1 MDVGDNQSA
10 AASASTSTAS
20 NDQRNSSESISDLR
34 LSEITLEPADSSGG
48 VNANSADSTDAQ
60 SDAAAELKLSR
71 LSREPDV
78 STSADV
84 QHRKVD
90 SVRTETPSA
99 VAEAVTA
106 TEGEA
111 GAKNSQPQSVI
122 SEIRSSL
129 PKQSSSVDSREDIV
143 SWFRCLLFMSVVVPC
158 NRLVFACVKLALLVG
173 VLRKAFLW
181 SVSCRSVSVFV
192 TACVLC
198 LCVCICLVTKTLN
211 NDNQFSPKVH
221 LRNECCIFG

>member
-10 AASASTSTAS
+10 AAAASTSTAS

-71 LSREPDV
+71 LSCEPDV

-99 VAEAVTA
+99 VAQAVTA

-129 PKQSSSVDSREDIV
+129 PKQSSSFDSREDIV

-158 NRLVFACVKLALLVG
+158 NRLAFCMCQVGIACRCTTKSFLV
-173 VLRKAFLW
+173 VSFL
-181 SVSCRSVSVFV
+181 SERFSFRYCMCFVSVRV
-192 TACVLC
+192 YMSG
-198 LCVCICLVTKTLN
+198 
-211 NDNQFSPKVH
+211 DQDPQ
-221 LRNECCIFG
+221 